1 MDRLLKSNRQIA
13 AFQNMGSIVAFVVC
27 IYDGPRRQPS
37 ETMPNTNVD
46 LQFLAKQH
54 QRMLDETRLL
64 RKEVGEV
71 MKLVVSGYKLTR
83 RVERRQSEMRDDLEV
98 MIKMELGGALANVQP
113 SIENSLARIEGT
125 FEDLANRVDAL
136 EKQP

>member
-1 MDRLLKSNRQIA
+1 
-13 AFQNMGSIVAFVVC
+13 MGSIVAFVVC

-54 QRMLDETRLL
+54 QRMLDETRL
-64 RKEVGEV
+64 
-71 MKLVVSGYKLTR
+71 LVVSGYKLTR

>member
-1 MDRLLKSNRQIA
+1 
-13 AFQNMGSIVAFVVC
+13 
-27 IYDGPRRQPS
+27 
-37 ETMPNTNVD
+37 MPNTNVD